1 MSYYSEPI
9 SKLIHE
15 FSKLP
20 GIGNKSAQRLAMHV
34 LKMNSEDV
42 KNLAD
47 AIVEAKEKVINC
59 STCFN
64 ITSNDP
70 CSICSDIRRDQ
81 GTICIV
87 QEAND
92 IIAIEKTKEY
102 HGLYHVLQGAISPM
116 EGIGPNEIRIRE
128 LILRLQKEDVQEV
141 ILATSPNIE
150 GEATAMY
157 ISKLIKPSGIKVT
170 RIAHGIPI
178 GGNLEYTDEVTL
190 SREIGYYSQASSYFM
205 SSLNSF

>member
-141 ILATSPNIE
+141 ILATNPNIE